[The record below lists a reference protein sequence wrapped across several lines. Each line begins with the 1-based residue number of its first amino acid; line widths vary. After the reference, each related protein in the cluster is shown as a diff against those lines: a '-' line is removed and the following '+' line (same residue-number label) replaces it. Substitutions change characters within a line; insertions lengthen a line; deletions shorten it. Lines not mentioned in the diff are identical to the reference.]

1 MKKLLFAAATALSMF
16 TATAQNKMGYINANE
31 LLGSMPEAAKA
42 ETTMNEFQNTLS
54 QMYQDY
60 VIDFNTADS
69 VFNADSLKYSPTMK
83 EIKRKELI
91 TKFQTVQN
99 FQQGSKDEMQ
109 KKQEEIF
116 APIREKALKAI
127 SDAAR
132 ENGYGYVF
140 NEETLLVKP
149 AGDNIINLVKAK
161 LGIKPPAAKPAIGA
175 APRPGVRK

>member
-1 MKKLLFAAATALSMF
+1 MKKLLLAAASALSIF

-42 ETTMNEFQNTLS
+42 ETAMNEFKGTLS

-60 VIDFNTADS
+60 VVDFNNADS
-69 VFNADSLKYSPTMK
+69 TFNADSLKWSPTMK
-83 EIKRKELI
+83 EIKRKEVI

-99 FQQGSKDEMQ
+99 FQQNSQEEMQ
-109 KKQEEIF
+109 KKQEELF
-116 APIREKALKAI
+116 APIREKAINAI
-127 SDAAR
+127 NATAK

-140 NEETLLVKP
+140 NDETLLVKP

-161 LGIKPPAAKPAIGA
+161 LGIKPPAAVKPAGA
-175 APRPGVRK
+175 APKPGVRK